1 MSWLEEA
8 QQKIKQKQETTAGQ
22 SFAPENTEQREQ
34 LVKRLKMLYDNAT
47 DREIE
52 KAIDDALDK
61 FDPPYEEKTFMNFLR
76 TKLED

>member
-8 QQKIKQKQETTAGQ
+8 QQKIKQKQEATAEQ
-22 SFAPENTEQREQ
+22 SFAPENREQREQ

-47 DREIE
+47 EREIE

-61 FDPPYEEKTFMNFLR
+61 FTPPYEEKAFMTFLR
-76 TKLED
+76 AKLED